1 MSFEPWTCLLSSLFA
16 SLLFILAEVPDFY
29 HVSRPFRLY
38 FDLTFFHLHSV
49 WLPSWHLGYFQMMI
63 HIINAARWVTKGFQ
77 YTLFEFCFFFALWLV
92 MIICRLRCTA
102 LGRRPWR
109 SHSGTLWLGMLPV
122 VIRSRFSGPPRALV
136 KQRWVNFILFTLCVS
151 SLAFRVTSGSD
162 GFYGSR
168 FDSHH
173 DSDSPTE
180 LKAYWDSSVLHSEKT
195 FH

>member
-1 MSFEPWTCLLSSLFA
+1 MNLSSLLA

-49 WLPSWHLGYFQMMI
+49 WLPSWHLGYFQIMS
-63 HIINAARWVTKGFQ
+63 HIINAARWVSVYVTWV
-77 YTLFEFCFFFALWLV
+77 FFFSALWLV
-92 MIICRLRCTA
+92 MIICRLRCEATA
-102 LGRRPWR
+102 FRRRPWR
-109 SHSGTLWLGMLPV
+109 SHSGALWLGMLPV
-122 VIRSRFSGPPRALV
+122 VIRSRFSDPPRALV

-151 SLAFRVTSGSD
+151 SRAFRVTSGSD